1 MQALLSRGDVLAGR
15 YRLEERVGVG
25 SYGTVWRAT
34 DELSQEALA
43 LKVLHPEYARQDT
56 VLARFQRE
64 AAAAM
69 RLEHPAI
76 PATRRLHRTAEAV
89 FIAMDLVGGYTLERW
104 LGSFPAGGTPPPI
117 CDVAR
122 LFERLASGVA
132 HAHDRGVVHRDLKPQ
147 NIMVDP
153 ATLTPHILDFGLAK
167 LLESDDDRGDET
179 TRGRQLG
186 SYFFMAPEQIRG
198 EPCDARVDVF
208 ALGTILF
215 ELLTLRRPWTVDE
228 VGRWAPA
235 YSAPVRAKGNLA
247 PDVFARICT
256 GPRPRP
262 SRVRA
267 LSPALEEVVIT
278 ALAADPSQRPP
289 HARALLE
296 AFMHAMEQ
304 DVGTASTRVAS
315 RPTASAEASD
325 TPAVLEPTRLVLV
338 PEPPPEP
345 TRLSPAHDLE
355 PEATRPS
362 PGLEATHSSPSL
374 EPPPAPT
381 SAALPETTR
390 LSLAHEETP
399 EPTRLSPHP
408 EPTRLSIVLE
418 EPAEATRLTPP
429 EGARPEAPLITLP
442 PRAHERTEAVAVTW
456 SRWRHPRTQVAA
468 LVVVGVLI
476 VVLGVVLVRLTRA
489 PAERPTAY
497 PRLHQLLHDSRAD
510 VRLRERLVDA
520 LIGMIAVEIEDPAAR
535 SQLQARARAA
545 SSPYDEAALR
555 ELIEAL
561 DAAHAAEP

>member
-1 MQALLSRGDVLAGR
+1 MQALLSRGHVLAGR

-34 DELSQEALA
+34 DELSHEALA
-43 LKVLHPEYARQDT
+43 LKVLHPEYARLDT

-64 AAAAM
+64 ATAAM
-69 RLEHPAI
+69 RLEHPTI
-76 PATRRLHRTAEAV
+76 PATRRLHRTPEAV

-104 LGSFPAGGTPPPI
+104 LGSFPPGGTPPPI

-147 NIMVDP
+147 NIMIDP

-167 LLESDDDRGDET
+167 LLLDAQEDVADET

-228 VGRWAPA
+228 LGQWAPA
-235 YSAPVRAKGNLA
+235 YSAPVRARGNLA

-262 SRVRA
+262 SMVRA
-267 LSPALEEVVIT
+267 LSPALDAVVVS
-278 ALAADPSQRPP
+278 ALAIDPRARPP

-325 TPAVLEPTRLVLV
+325 TPAML
-338 PEPPPEP
+338 
-345 TRLSPAHDLE
+345 
-355 PEATRPS
+355 
-362 PGLEATHSSPSL
+362 
-374 EPPPAPT
+374 
-381 SAALPETTR
+381 
-390 LSLAHEETP
+390 
-399 EPTRLSPHP
+399 
-408 EPTRLSIVLE
+408 EPTRLSIVHGEPLE
-418 EPAEATRLTPP
+418 PTRLSMVPDESP
-429 EGARPEAPLITLP
+429 APASAALVTLP
-442 PRAHERTEAVAVTW
+442 PRPAERTEAIEVAP
-456 SRWRHPRTQVAA
+456 SRWRRPQTLVAA
-468 LVVVGVLI
+468 LVMVGLFGVLAR
-476 VVLGVVLVRLTRA
+476 VASA

-510 VRLRERLVDA
+510 ARLRERLIDA
-520 LIGMIAVEIEDPAAR
+520 LIGMIAVEVEDAAAR
-535 SQLQARARAA
+535 GQLRARARAA
-545 SSPYDEAALR
+545 ASPYDEAAVR

-561 DAAHAAEP
+561 DAAHAAAP

>member
-1 MQALLSRGDVLAGR
+1 VRERLGTLPAMLPHLSRGDVLAGR

-34 DELSQEALA
+34 DELSHEALA
-43 LKVLHPEYARQDT
+43 LKVLHPEYARLDT

-64 AAAAM
+64 ATAAM
-69 RLEHPAI
+69 RLEHPTI
-76 PATRRLHRTAEAV
+76 PATRRLHRTPEAV

-104 LGSFPAGGTPPPI
+104 LGCFPEGGAPPPL

-147 NIMVDP
+147 NIMIDP

-167 LLESDDDRGDET
+167 LLIEAEEDGADET

-198 EPCDARVDVF
+198 EACDARVDVF

-228 VGRWAPA
+228 LGQWAPA
-235 YSAPVRAKGNLA
+235 YSAPVRARGNLA

-262 SRVRA
+262 SHVRA
-267 LSPALEEVVIT
+267 LSPALEEVVVS
-278 ALAADPSQRPP
+278 ALAIDPRARPP

-304 DVGTASTRVAS
+304 DVGTASTRVAPM
-315 RPTASAEASD
+315 PTASAEASD
-325 TPAVLEPTRLVLV
+325 TPIVL
-338 PEPPPEP
+338 
-345 TRLSPAHDLE
+345 
-355 PEATRPS
+355 
-362 PGLEATHSSPSL
+362 
-374 EPPPAPT
+374 
-381 SAALPETTR
+381 
-390 LSLAHEETP
+390 
-399 EPTRLSPHP
+399 
-408 EPTRLSIVLE
+408 EPTRLSIVHGEPLE
-418 EPAEATRLTPP
+418 PTRLTT
-429 EGARPEAPLITLP
+429 APVSAALVTLP
-442 PRAHERTEAVAVTW
+442 PRPAERTEAIEVAP
-456 SRWRHPRTQVAA
+456 SRWRRPQTLVAA
-468 LVVVGVLI
+468 LVLVGLVGVLA
-476 VVLGVVLVRLTRA
+476 RLASA
-489 PAERPTAY
+489 PVERPTAY

-510 VRLRERLVDA
+510 VRLRVRLIDA
-520 LIGMIAVEIEDPAAR
+520 LIGVIAVEVEDPAVR
-535 SQLQARARAA
+535 GQLQARARAA
-545 SSPYDEAALR
+545 ARPYDEAAVR

-561 DAAHAAEP
+561 DVAHAAALEAAP

>member
-34 DELSQEALA
+34 DELSHEALA
-43 LKVLHPEYARQDT
+43 LKVLHPEYARLDS

-64 AAAAM
+64 ATAAM

-76 PATRRLHRTAEAV
+76 PATRRLHRTPEAV

-104 LGSFPAGGTPPPI
+104 LGSFPPGGTPPPI

-147 NIMVDP
+147 NIMIDP

-167 LLESDDDRGDET
+167 LLLDAQEDVADET

-198 EPCDARVDVF
+198 ETCDARVDVF

-228 VGRWAPA
+228 LGRWAPA

-262 SRVRA
+262 SLVRA
-267 LSPALEEVVIT
+267 LSPALEEVVVS
-278 ALAADPSQRPP
+278 ALAIDPRARPP

-304 DVGTASTRVAS
+304 DVGTASTRVAPM
-315 RPTASAEASD
+315 PTASAEVSD
-325 TPAVLEPTRLVLV
+325 TPAML
-338 PEPPPEP
+338 
-345 TRLSPAHDLE
+345 
-355 PEATRPS
+355 
-362 PGLEATHSSPSL
+362 
-374 EPPPAPT
+374 
-381 SAALPETTR
+381 
-390 LSLAHEETP
+390 
-399 EPTRLSPHP
+399 
-408 EPTRLSIVLE
+408 EPTRLSIVHGEPLE
-418 EPAEATRLTPP
+418 PTRLSISSGEPLKPTRLTLVPDD
-429 EGARPEAPLITLP
+429 APAPVSAALVTLP
-442 PRAHERTEAVAVTW
+442 PRLAERTEAIEVAP
-456 SRWRHPRTQVAA
+456 SRWRRPQTLVAA
-468 LVVVGVLI
+468 LVMVGLFGVLA
-476 VVLGVVLVRLTRA
+476 RLASA

-510 VRLRERLVDA
+510 VRLRERLIDA
-520 LIGMIAVEIEDPAAR
+520 LIGMIAVEVEDPAAR

-545 SSPYDEAALR
+545 ASPYDEAAVR

-561 DAAHAAEP
+561 DAAHAAAP